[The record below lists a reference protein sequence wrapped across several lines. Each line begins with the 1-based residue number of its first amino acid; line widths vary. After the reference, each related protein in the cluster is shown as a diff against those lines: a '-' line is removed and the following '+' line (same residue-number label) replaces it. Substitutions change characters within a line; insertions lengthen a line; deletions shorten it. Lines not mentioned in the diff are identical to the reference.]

1 MANALQT
8 GVAGLNTH
16 NQLLNVVG
24 NNIANVNTV
33 GYKGRRVTFS
43 DLFYQTLRSSSG
55 TTTAGVGGVNPSQVG
70 SGSRVSQIALNTSQG
85 NFEATGDPLS
95 VAIDGQGFFVVQ
107 SPSGPLYTR
116 AGAFGVDENGLLV
129 DPATGYL
136 VQRFGSVG
144 EETGIGIAFQTTGDN
159 NIRIPL
165 GAVIPG
171 KETTL
176 VQIKGNLPSTA
187 TGPLAQTL
195 QTTEPFTVGGSP
207 AAASTLLNDLDM
219 NLVDYVSGDT
229 LSITG
234 TDSNGAPVLV
244 SLSVDGTT
252 TLGDLVSAI
261 NSAFSGATA
270 TLDSAGRLILQA
282 DSTGPSFLSLSLR
295 DGVGNTGGSNFSG
308 ARMIV
313 TTVGKNADVIRGT
326 VQVFDARGTAYN
338 LQLTFEAQSDG
349 TWDLT
354 TNLPAAAGTIIDGEV
369 RGIRFNDDGSFG
381 LVTGTGLG
389 GPTVTVQF
397 AGQSLPQ
404 EMTLSFG
411 SPGSFD
417 GLTSVNT
424 EALLTGSQDGFG
436 AGSLTTVRVDND
448 GTILGIATNGV
459 AIPLA
464 QLAVAS
470 FQNEAGL
477 ESQGQNYFAE
487 SRNSGS
493 VVLGTASAGGRGSIR
508 SGELEQSNVDLAYEF
523 TRLIVAQ
530 RGFSANAR
538 TITVADAILRELT
551 SLIQ

>member
-33 GYKGRRVTFS
+33 AYKGRRVTFS

-55 TTTAGVGGVNPSQVG
+55 TTTGGMGGVNPSQIG

-116 AGAFGVDENGLLV
+116 AGAFGVDESGYLV

-144 EETGIGIAFQTTGDN
+144 EETGTGIAFQTTGDN
-159 NIRIPL
+159 SIRIPF

-171 KETTL
+171 RATTQ

-187 TGPLAQTL
+187 TGPVAQTL
-195 QTTEPFTVGGSP
+195 RSTDPFTASGSP
-207 AAASTLLNDLDM
+207 ADASTLLNDLDI

-252 TLGDLVSAI
+252 TLGDLVNAI
-261 NSAFSGATA
+261 NGAFSGATA
-270 TLDSAGRLILQA
+270 SLDSAGRLILQSN
-282 DSTGPSFLSLSLR
+282 DTGPSFLSLSLR
-295 DGVGNTGGSNFSG
+295 DGLGNTGGSNLSG

-313 TTVGKNADVIRGT
+313 TAVGKDADVIRGT
-326 VQVFDARGTAYN
+326 VQVFDGRGTPYN

-349 TWDLT
+349 SWDLT
-354 TNLPAAAGTIIDGEV
+354 ATLPASAGTIIDGEV

-389 GPTVTVQF
+389 GPTMTIQF
-397 AGQSLPQ
+397 SGQSLPQ
-404 EMTLSFG
+404 ELLLSFG
-411 SPGSFD
+411 SPGLFD
-417 GLTSVNT
+417 GLTSVSS

-436 AGSLTTVRVDND
+436 AGSLTTVRIDSD

-459 AIPLA
+459 AMPLA

-477 ESQGQNYFAE
+477 ESRGQNYFAE